1 MLQRLR
7 FVCSLCLLSMI
18 CLAEAGSGVAHA
30 APSTSAQAVAVALRD
45 QASGK
50 VGEFYKKRGYWPLWA
65 SNGTLGPETATLI
78 TYLETAYLDGLK
90 PSSYKPN
97 DLREAVAKA
106 RSGEPKAVAR
116 AELQLSS
123 AFARYAGDLQRRPM
137 AEMTYLEDVLK
148 PQKLRAGPALRRAA
162 FSTSLSGY
170 VRQMGWMSPHYLRLR
185 TLLARAEKVGSSDET
200 LRRLRTNLNRARAL
214 PGPAARHV
222 VVDAASGRLWYYEA
236 GKEVGTMRVITGT
249 PKTPTPMFAG
259 MINYAILNP
268 YWNVPV
274 DLATSKVAPKILAG
288 RSLKTM
294 RMEALS
300 DWGESATKV
309 KQSSIDWKAVA
320 AGQQEVRLRQ
330 LPGTT
335 NAMGRVKF
343 LFPNQEGIYL
353 HDTPERDL
361 FKKTDRHFSNGCI
374 RLEDA
379 ARLGNWLLGKSIKA
393 GSKAAEQAVPLPAPV
408 PIYITYFTATTGKS
422 GELAFLKDVYRRDP

>member
-1 MLQRLR
+1 
-7 FVCSLCLLSMI
+7 
-18 CLAEAGSGVAHA
+18 
-30 APSTSAQAVAVALRD
+30 
-45 QASGK
+45 
-50 VGEFYKKRGYWPLWA
+50 
-65 SNGTLGPETATLI
+65 
-78 TYLETAYLDGLK
+78 
-90 PSSYKPN
+90 
-97 DLREAVAKA
+97 
-106 RSGEPKAVAR
+106 
-116 AELQLSS
+116 
-123 AFARYAGDLQRRPM
+123 
-137 AEMTYLEDVLK
+137 
-148 PQKLRAGPALRRAA
+148 
-162 FSTSLSGY
+162 
-170 VRQMGWMSPHYLRLR
+170 
-185 TLLARAEKVGSSDET
+185 
-200 LRRLRTNLNRARAL
+200 
-214 PGPAARHV
+214 
-222 VVDAASGRLWYYEA
+222 
-236 GKEVGTMRVITGT
+236 
-249 PKTPTPMFAG
+249 MFAG

-274 DLATSKVAPKILAG
+274 DLATNKVAPKILAG

-393 GSKAAEQAVPLPAPV
+393 GSKAAEQTVPLPAPV